1 MKCPNCNKDIDEEY
15 IEKHLKIHQEEV
27 LNEIKISKEKT
38 KELQKNLETK
48 NKELQ
53 EKEVK
58 IIADAEKKAK
68 EKIQDEFKAK
78 EVKIIADA
86 EKKAQEK
93 QEKIISDIEKRTKQK
108 VESEFTLKQDKK
120 NKEHQI
126 EKERLAKKM
135 GDLKRRLDETGNVE
149 LKGEAQEQLIE
160 EFLRE
165 KFSHFGDT
173 VEPIKKGQSGAD
185 NILNIFYKEK
195 KIDSLYIESKDTKSF
210 EPSWIPKLIND
221 MKAKNIEDGI
231 LITRTLPENFN
242 DKKTASY
249 TDSGIEIIPMD
260 YRLMHAVISGLRKD
274 IINRNLMKIKQSSS
288 NSNELEKN
296 TYNYISG
303 SKTKLYVRKKI
314 RDYIKLGKNYTKLE
328 SLSLKIIDEV
338 NDAKFTTNEIL
349 TDIRKYYT
357 ELSSIDR
364 KSLNVLKEI
373 ESEDDKNRFDEDND

>member
-1 MKCPNCNKDIDEEY
+1 MKCPNCNKDIDEKY

-173 VEPIKKGQSGAD
+173 VAPIKKGQSGAD

-195 KIDSLYIESKDTKSF
+195 KIDSLYIESKDTQSF
-210 EPSWIPKLIND
+210 KPSWIPKLIND
-221 MKAKNIEDGI
+221 MKEKNIEDGI